1 MKIGELAKKLNC
13 TVETIRYYEKIG
25 LIPPSVRDQN
35 NNYRHYNQN
44 HIERLSFVRHCR
56 ALAMSHEEILELL
69 TAREQDGASCE
80 KIDLV
85 IDNHLKHVSD
95 RISELQQL
103 EKQLHTLRKQCK
115 TPGANQECG
124 IIQELDSP
132 IDSNI
137 QGLKNSNHV
146 SGSH

>member
-1 MKIGELAKKLNC
+1 MKIGELSKLLNC

-25 LIPPSVRDQN
+25 LIPPSIRDQT
-35 NNYRHYNQN
+35 NNYRHYNQT

-56 ALAMSHEEILELL
+56 ALAMSQEEISELL

-80 KIDLV
+80 KIDQV

-103 EKQLHTLRKQCK
+103 ETQLLTLRNQCQV
-115 TPGANQECG
+115 PGSNQECG
-124 IIQELDSP
+124 IIQELDTP
-132 IDSNI
+132 ADNI
-137 QGLKNSNHV
+137 KNAKKSDNHV
-146 SGSH
+146 NGSH